1 MSDERSEG
9 VARAAAQI
17 TAGNVA
23 SRVTGLLRVLA
34 VAGAL
39 GTTFLGNTYQT
50 ANLVSNVLFELLAAG
65 LLSSVLVPP
74 FVRLLDEARND
85 EAGDVAGAILGV
97 ALVGLGA
104 VVVLGLLGRGL
115 IMRALTVA
123 VDDPMVRAREVRL
136 GSFLLLLFLPQV
148 LLYAVGAVTT
158 ALLHGARRFRAAAL
172 APVANNLIV
181 VATMGLFWLLR
192 RGDEAGA
199 GVTGLDLPLSQR
211 LVLAVGTTAGV
222 AAMTLVPLV
231 DAWRAGLRVRPRWDP
246 RHPGLRGLGRA
257 GAWGAAYLAFSQVLV
272 ATTLVLANRVEGGVV
287 AYHLAFTVFLLP
299 HAVLANPAITAVYP
313 RLAAEAAARRWRAFS
328 DAVAGWGGI
337 VVFLAVPAAAALVAL
352 ARPALSLLRLGSLD
366 AGGAALVAD
375 VLAAYALGLVG
386 YSGFHLLTRA
396 SYAAGDTRSPAI
408 VNLGVA
414 AVGSALMVVLF
425 ALASGGERVIV
436 LGLAHSFAMLG
447 GAAALLVVVRRRVGQ
462 PCFALGSLARGLGA
476 GVAAGVAARLVADRL
491 PAGGR
496 PSATL
501 ALVLGG
507 AVAAAVYL
515 GVQAWLRAPEIRQLR
530 SSAPFADLRAVAGGG
545 R

>member
-1 MSDERSEG
+1 MSDERPEG

-74 FVRLLDEARND
+74 FVRLLDEARHD
-85 EAGDVAGAILGV
+85 EAGEVAGAILGV

-104 VVVLGLLGRGL
+104 VVALGLLGRGL

-123 VDDPMVRAREVRL
+123 VDDPMVRAQEVRL

-172 APVANNLIV
+172 APVANNLVV

-199 GVTGLDLPLSQR
+199 GVAGLDLPLSQR

-299 HAVLANPAITAVYP
+299 HAVLANPIITAVYP

-328 DAVAGWGGI
+328 DAIARWGGI

-366 AGGAALVAD
+366 AGGATLVAD

-414 AVGSALMVVLF
+414 AVGSGLMMVLF
-425 ALASGGERVIV
+425 ALASGGHRVIV
-436 LGLAHSFAMLG
+436 LGLAHSLAMLG
-447 GAAALLVVVRRRVGQ
+447 GAAALLVVVRRRVGE
-462 PCFALGSLARGLGA
+462 PCFAPGSLVRGLAA
-476 GVAAGVAARLVADRL
+476 GLAAGVAARLVADRL
-491 PAGGR
+491 PSGGR
-496 PSATL
+496 PGATL
-501 ALVLGG
+501 ALLLGG
-507 AVAAAVYL
+507 GVVAAVYL

-530 SSAPFADLRAVAGGG
+530 SSSPFADLRAVAGGG

>member
-1 MSDERSEG
+1 MSNERSEG

-192 RGDEAGA
+192 RGDEAGT

-447 GAAALLVVVRRRVGQ
+447 GAAALLVVVRRRTGQ
-462 PCFALGSLARGLGA
+462 PCFALGSLVRGLGA

-501 ALVLGG
+501 ALFLGG

>member
-1 MSDERSEG
+1 MSDERPEG

-74 FVRLLDEARND
+74 FVRLLDEARDD

-123 VDDPMVRAREVRL
+123 VDDPVVRAREVRL

-172 APVANNLIV
+172 APVANNLVV

-199 GVTGLDLPLSQR
+199 GVAGLDLPLSQR
-211 LVLAVGTTAGV
+211 MVLAVGTTAGV

-328 DAVAGWGGI
+328 DAVAGWGAI

-366 AGGAALVAD
+366 AGGATLVAD

-414 AVGSALMVVLF
+414 AVGSALMAVLF
-425 ALASGGERVIV
+425 ALASGGDRVMV
-436 LGLAHSFAMLG
+436 LGLAHSIAMLG
-447 GAAALLVVVRRRVGQ
+447 GAAALLVVVRRRVGE
-462 PCFALGSLARGLGA
+462 PCFAPGSLVRGLAA

-491 PAGGR
+491 AAGGR
-496 PSATL
+496 GSATL
-501 ALVLGG
+501 ALLVGG

-515 GVQAWLRAPEIRQLR
+515 GIQAWLRAPEIRQLR

>member
-462 PCFALGSLARGLGA
+462 PCFALGSLVRGLGA

-501 ALVLGG
+501 ALFLGG